1 MARSTSFSPNRA
13 SSQSS
18 SRLPSYSFV
27 QLPYHMAKQI
37 KFGEDARKGIHEGLA
52 KAARAVKVTLG
63 PRGRNV
69 VLEKSYGGPRITNDG
84 VSIAKE
90 ISFTDKFENMG
101 AEIVKEVASKSNDTA
116 GDGTTT
122 SVVLLEAMVNEGLA
136 TLTRGANAMMIRKGM
151 EEARDAAIKELAKM
165 AKPVEGKNDVRQ
177 VATISA
183 ESEELGT
190 IIAETVEKVGKNGV
204 VTVEES
210 QGMDLSYEV
219 VEGMQID
226 KGYVS
231 AYMVTNPERM
241 EAEMKDAPIL
251 LTDKKISSVQE
262 ILPLLEKIA
271 QTGRKDL
278 VIVADDV
285 EGEALTTFVV
295 NKLRGTFNV
304 LAVKAPG
311 YGDKKKDL
319 LADIA
324 TVVGGEVISSDMGHT
339 FEKAELSM
347 LGRASR
353 VVAAKD
359 HTVFV
364 GGKGKKALID
374 ARVGQLQALIES
386 TSSKFD
392 KEKLEERVA
401 KLTGGVAVIRVG
413 AATETEMKYLKDK
426 IDDAVKATKAS
437 IEEGIVPGGGTALA
451 RIARVLRAEDWE
463 FDTKDEETGFAIVGR
478 ALEAPLRQIL
488 VNAGKDDA
496 SVIVEHVQNGKGHSG
511 YDAMKGE
518 EVPDMVAA
526 GIIDPVK
533 VTRSA
538 LENAVSAAA
547 ILLTTEA
554 AVADIPE
561 PKAPAPDMGGMGGMD
576 Y

>member
-1 MARSTSFSPNRA
+1 
-13 SSQSS
+13 
-18 SRLPSYSFV
+18 
-27 QLPYHMAKQI
+27 MAKQI
-37 KFGEDARKGIHEGLA
+37 LFGEDARKAIYAGLE
-52 KAARAVKVTLG
+52 KAAGAVKVTLG

-90 ISFTDKFENMG
+90 ISFKDKFENMG
-101 AEIVKEVASKSNDTA
+101 AEMVKEVATKSNDVA

-122 SVVLLEAMVNEGLA
+122 TTVLLEAMVREGMK
-136 TLTRGANAMMIRKGM
+136 TLTKGANAMAIRAGM
-151 EEARDAAIKELAKM
+151 EQARDAAVKELKAM
-165 AKPVEGKNDVRQ
+165 AKPVEGSSDIEQ

-183 ESEELGT
+183 ESDELGR

-210 QGMDLSYEV
+210 QGMELSSEV
-219 VEGMQID
+219 VEGLQID

-241 EAEMKDAPIL
+241 EAEMRDAFVL
-251 LTDKKISSVQE
+251 VTDRKITTVQE
-262 ILPLLEKIA
+262 ILPLLEKVMQA
-271 QTGRKDL
+271 GKKEL

-295 NKLRGTFNV
+295 NKLRGTFSV

-311 YGDKKKDL
+311 FGDRKKEM

-324 TVVGGEVISSDMGHT
+324 AVVGAEVVSADLGMT
-339 FEKAELSM
+339 FENIELSV
-347 LGRASR
+347 LGKSGR
-353 VVAAKD
+353 VVAGKD
-359 HTVFV
+359 TTIFV
-364 GGKGKKALID
+364 SGKGKKSDIE
-374 ARVGQLQALIES
+374 ARVKQLETLASQ
-386 TSSKFD
+386 TTSKFD
-392 KEKLEERVA
+392 KEKLEERIA
-401 KLTGGVAVIRVG
+401 KLSGGVAVIRVG

-451 RIARVLRAEDWE
+451 KVARSIRVEDWE
-463 FDTKDEETGFAIVGR
+463 FDSKDEEAGFAIVGK

-488 VNAGKDDA
+488 QNAGKEDGSA
-496 SVIVEHVQNGKGHSG
+496 IVERVQSGKGFGG
-511 YDAMKGE
+511 YDALAGV
-518 EVPDMVAA
+518 EVEDMAEA
-526 GIIDPVK
+526 GIIDPLK

-538 LENAVSAAA
+538 VEHAVSAAA
-547 ILLTTEA
+547 IFLTTEA

-561 PKAPAPDMGGMGGMD
+561 PKTPAAPDMGGMD
-576 Y
+576 F

>member
-1 MARSTSFSPNRA
+1 
-13 SSQSS
+13 
-18 SRLPSYSFV
+18 
-27 QLPYHMAKQI
+27 MAKQI
-37 KFGEDARKGIHEGLA
+37 LFGEDARKSIHAGLE

-90 ISFTDKFENMG
+90 ISFKDKFENMG
-101 AEIVKEVASKSNDTA
+101 AEMVKEVANKSNDVA

-122 SVVLLEAMVNEGLA
+122 TVVLLEALVNEGLSS
-136 TLTRGANAMMIRKGM
+136 LTKGANAMGIRSGM
-151 EEARDAAIKELAKM
+151 EQARDAAIDALKKM
-165 AKPVEGKNDVRQ
+165 AKPVEGRSDIQQ
-177 VATISA
+177 VASISA
-183 ESEELGT
+183 ESEELGR

-210 QGMDLSYEV
+210 QGMELSYEV
-219 VEGMQID
+219 VEGLQID

-231 AYMVTNPERM
+231 AYMVSNPERM
-241 EAEMKDAPIL
+241 EAEMRDAQIL
-251 LTDKKISSVQE
+251 VTDKKIGSVQE
-262 ILPLLEKIA
+262 ILPLLEKVA
-271 QTGRKDL
+271 QAGRKEL
-278 VIVADDV
+278 VIIADDV

-304 LAVKAPG
+304 IAVKAPG
-311 YGDKKKDL
+311 FGDRKKEM

-324 TVVGGEVISSDMGHT
+324 AVVGAQVVSSDFGMT
-339 FEKAELSM
+339 FEDAELSV
-347 LGRASR
+347 LGKASR
-353 VVAAKD
+353 VVAGKD
-359 HTVFV
+359 TTTFV
-364 GGKGKKALID
+364 GGKGRKADID
-374 ARVGQLQALIES
+374 ARVAQLEALVGQ
-386 TSSKFD
+386 TTSKFD
-392 KEKLEERVA
+392 KEKLEERIA
-401 KLTGGVAVIRVG
+401 KLSGGVAVIRVG

-451 RIARVLRAEDWE
+451 KVSKMLRIEDWD

-488 VNAGKDDA
+488 ANAGKEDGSA
-496 SVIVEHVQNGKGHSG
+496 IVERVQNGKGFGG
-511 YDAMKGE
+511 YDALKGE
-518 EVPDMVAA
+518 EVADMAEA
-526 GIIDPVK
+526 GIIDPLK

-538 LENAVSAAA
+538 VENAVSAAA

-561 PKAPAPDMGGMGGMD
+561 PKPAAPGMEGMGGGMD
-576 Y
+576 F

>member
-1 MARSTSFSPNRA
+1 
-13 SSQSS
+13 
-18 SRLPSYSFV
+18 
-27 QLPYHMAKQI
+27 MAKQI
-37 KFGEDARKGIHEGLA
+37 LFGEDARKSIHEGLS
-52 KAARAVKVTLG
+52 KAAKAVKVTLG

-90 ISFTDKFENMG
+90 ISFKDKFENMG
-101 AEIVKEVASKSNDTA
+101 AEIVKEVASKSNDSA

-136 TLTRGANAMMIRKGM
+136 SLTRGANAMGIRNGM
-151 EEARDAAIKELAKM
+151 EQARDAAVKELAKM
-165 AKPVEGKNDVRQ
+165 ARPVEGKEDIRQ
-177 VATISA
+177 VASISA

-262 ILPLLEKIA
+262 ILPLLEKVA

-278 VIVADDV
+278 VIIADDI

-311 YGDKKKDL
+311 YGDKKKEQ

-324 TVVGGEVISSDMGHT
+324 AIVGGEVISGDLGHT

-364 GGKGKKALID
+364 GGKGKKADIE
-374 ARVGQLQALIES
+374 ARVQQLQALARD

-401 KLTGGVAVIRVG
+401 KLSGGVAVIRVG

-451 RIARVLRAEDWE
+451 RVSRALRVEDWE
-463 FDTKDEETGFAIVGR
+463 FDTKDEEMGFRIVGR
-478 ALEAPLRQIL
+478 ALESPLRQIL
-488 VNAGKDDA
+488 ANAGQDDGSA
-496 SVIVEHVQNGKGHSG
+496 IVERVQNAKGFAG
-511 YDAMKGE
+511 YDALKGE
-518 EVPDMVAA
+518 EVADMVAA

-561 PKAPAPDMGGMGGMD
+561 PKAAPEAGMGGMD
-576 Y
+576 F

>member
-1 MARSTSFSPNRA
+1 
-13 SSQSS
+13 
-18 SRLPSYSFV
+18 
-27 QLPYHMAKQI
+27 MAKEI
-37 KFGEDARKGIHEGLA
+37 LFGEEARKAIHDGLT
-52 KAARAVKVTLG
+52 KSARAVKATLG

-90 ISFTDKFENMG
+90 ISFKNKFENMG
-101 AEIVKEVASKSNDTA
+101 AEIVKEVASKANDLA

-122 SVVLLEAMVNEGLA
+122 AVTLLEAMVNEGLA
-136 TLTRGANAMMIRKGM
+136 SLSKGANAMAIRSGM
-151 EEARDAAIKELAKM
+151 EQARDAAIRELKDM
-165 AKPVEGKNDVRQ
+165 AKPVNGRADIEQ

-183 ESEELGT
+183 ESADLGK

-210 QGMDLSYEV
+210 QGTELSYEV
-219 VEGMQID
+219 VEGLQID
-226 KGYVS
+226 KGYAS
-231 AYMVTNPERM
+231 PYLVTNGERM
-241 EAEMKDAPIL
+241 EAEMRDAQIL
-251 LTDKKISSVQE
+251 ITDRKISTVQD
-262 ILPLLEKIA
+262 ILPLLEKVA
-271 QTGRKDL
+271 QAGRKEL
-278 VIVADDV
+278 VIVADDI
-285 EGEALTTFVV
+285 EGDALATFIL

-311 YGDKKKDL
+311 YGDRKKEM

-324 TVVGGEVISSDMGHT
+324 VVVGATVISGDLGMT
-339 FEKAELSM
+339 FENAELSM
-347 LGRASR
+347 LGKAAR
-353 VVAAKD
+353 VVSTKD
-359 HTVFV
+359 TTVFV
-364 GGKGKKALID
+364 GGKGKKEEIE
-374 ARVGQLQALIES
+374 ARVKQMQTIAEQ
-386 TSSKFD
+386 TTSKFD

-401 KLTGGVAVIRVG
+401 KLSGGVAVIRVG

-451 RIARVLRAEDWE
+451 KVSRMLRIEDWE
-463 FDTKDEETGFAIVGR
+463 FDSKDEETGFAIVGK

-488 VNAGKDDA
+488 LNAGKEDG
-496 SVIVEHVQNGKGHSG
+496 SVIVDRVQNSDTFSG
-511 YDAMKGE
+511 YDAAKGE
-518 EVPDMVAA
+518 EVTDMVKA

-538 LENAVSAAA
+538 VENAVSAAA

-561 PKAPAPDMGGMGGMD
+561 PKPEAPAGGMD

>member
-1 MARSTSFSPNRA
+1 
-13 SSQSS
+13 
-18 SRLPSYSFV
+18 
-27 QLPYHMAKQI
+27 MAKQI
-37 KFGEDARKGIHEGLA
+37 LFGEDARKAIHEGLQ

-90 ISFTDKFENMG
+90 ISFKDKFENMG
-101 AEIVKEVASKSNDTA
+101 AEMVKEVANKSNDVA

-122 SVVLLEAMVNEGLA
+122 TVVLLEAMVNEGLA
-136 TLTRGANAMMIRKGM
+136 TLTKGANAMLIRSGM
-151 EEARDAAIKELAKM
+151 EQARDAAITELKKM
-165 AKPVEGKNDVRQ
+165 ARPVEGKSDIQQ
-177 VATISA
+177 VASISA
-183 ESEELGT
+183 ESEALGT
-190 IIAETVEKVGKNGV
+190 IIAETVERVGKNGV

-219 VEGMQID
+219 VEGLQID

-231 AYMVTNPERM
+231 AYMVSNPERM
-241 EAEMKDAPIL
+241 EAEMRDAQIL
-251 LTDKKISSVQE
+251 ITDRKIGSVQE
-262 ILPLLEKIA
+262 ILPLLEKVA
-271 QTGRKDL
+271 QAGKKEL
-278 VIVADDV
+278 VIIADDV

-311 YGDKKKDL
+311 FGDRKKEM

-324 TVVGGEVISSDMGHT
+324 AIVGAQVISSDTGMT
-339 FEKAELSM
+339 FENTTLGM
-347 LGRASR
+347 LGKASR
-353 VVAAKD
+353 VVAGKD
-359 HTVFV
+359 STVFV
-364 GGKGKKALID
+364 GGKGKKADID
-374 ARVGQLQALIES
+374 ARVAQLKTLADQS
-386 TSSKFD
+386 SSKFD
-392 KEKLEERVA
+392 KEKLEERIA
-401 KLTGGVAVIRVG
+401 KLSGGVAVIRVG

-451 RIARVLRAEDWE
+451 KVSHALRIEDWE
-463 FDTKDEETGFAIVGR
+463 FDSKDEETGFAIVGR

-488 VNAGKDDA
+488 ANAGKDDGSA
-496 SVIVEHVQNGKGHSG
+496 VVERVKAAKGFAG
-511 YDAMKGE
+511 YDALKGE
-518 EVPDMVAA
+518 EVADMAAA

-538 LENAVSAAA
+538 VENAVSAAA

-554 AVADIPE
+554 AIADIPE
-561 PKAPAPDMGGMGGMD
+561 PKAPEASGGMGGMD
-576 Y
+576 F